1 MKMRKSIHKF
11 LALALA
17 ICMLVPM
24 LAACKQEIDASAI
37 MSQYRLSNSAIE
49 LSVGDVSGV
58 SLVDESLSDVVPG
71 QDWSSDNPA
80 VATVVGGII
89 TAVGEGTA
97 TIKCTVTREDIEPFD
112 LTCTVTVI
120 QNVIPVESIMLSS
133 TALTLDVGT
142 ESIISSVVLP
152 TDATDKTVIWTSS
165 DPTIA
170 TVTGGIIRGISAG
183 TAEIKAS
190 SADGL
195 VSSTCMVI
203 VNPLVDDLTSFSISK
218 TSVSLKVGNSTTL
231 KVSYE
236 PSEAP
241 VSVVWTSSDNS
252 IATVTDGV
260 VKAIAA
266 GTATITA
273 SYTDKVTTWEKTCKV
288 TVTKATSSS
297 GNSGNSGNTG
307 TTTPSKPTTV
317 KATGVKLDKN
327 NFFIYL
333 GETSTWKITPTVTPA
348 NTTEKGTWTSS
359 DPSLVTI
366 DSNGNAKVVATALSS
381 DLALETVTLTY
392 TVGSV
397 SAPAIVVLSEKR
409 GSGNSGNTG
418 DSGNQGTTTP
428 STGVNL
434 TALGIN
440 PSSTS
445 VKAGSTVVLTV
456 TKSPANSDETITW
469 SSADAT
475 VASVDQNGTVTG
487 LKAGSSTVIYAK
499 SSRTGMTATCVI
511 AVTQNTTSAS
521 GITITPTSTSL
532 EIGSYVNLKAN
543 LVPANATENIVW
555 TSSVPAVASVDQN
568 GRVTGVAMGATVIT
582 ATTASG
588 KSASCQVTVTAATV
602 KNVTVSI
609 SLSASGDLM
618 ASKSYTATLKFVPAL
633 SAADTADF
641 LYAIDSDALNV
652 VTATNDYVTN
662 NFTVV
667 AGDDGSATLTP
678 YIYTEKKNINF
689 TFVPLTVTVNSPSSD
704 IKNPVSAISLTVASG
719 STSLYVGDT
728 MGLAVQ
734 VSPADHDDI
743 CSWSTSDPSVAT
755 VDEGIVTAV
764 GVGTAKITYK
774 AKGNLSKNGVSKS
787 ITVSVKAL
795 GGADATLGR
804 ITIAQGS
811 SFKAT
816 MNSTVGALESWVP
829 GNGCLVTVS
838 TDGYITCPADAPV
851 GNGGQVIC
859 YYVDANNQYQMKTF
873 NVIIVRSIT
882 TSDTAYAKYTI
893 STKDGQAYNLAALG
907 IDTFGKTF
915 EEAGAAVNCTFDVSA
930 AGYLTV
936 TLSDVSKTGT
946 ASVYVKEMG
955 VIVARIDVTTTAKTY
970 SLTVSKT
977 ATFGVSLRS
986 SISDLSNA
994 NITSVD
1000 ISNND
1005 LLIATSNS
1013 SGDFYVKSK
1022 DGKTSGTTT
1031 ARVSYSVAG
1040 EARQITVT
1048 IVVQ

>member
-1 MKMRKSIHKF
+1 MRKSIHKF

-24 LAACKQEIDASAI
+24 LAACKQEIDAAAI

-133 TALTLDVGT
+133 TAITLDVGT

-152 TDATDKTVIWTSS
+152 TDATDKTVVWTSS
-165 DPTIA
+165 NPTVA
-170 TVTGGIIRGISAG
+170 SVSGGIIRGISEG

-203 VNPLVDDLTSFSISK
+203 VNPLVDDLTSFSINK
-218 TSVSLKVGNSTTL
+218 TTASLKVGNSTTL

-236 PSEAP
+236 PAEAL

-252 IATVTDGV
+252 VATVTDGV

-288 TVTKATSSS
+288 TVTKAS
-297 GNSGNSGNTG
+297 SGNSGNTG
-307 TTTPSKPTTV
+307 TTTPSKPTTI

-327 NFFIYL
+327 NFFIYI

-366 DSNGNAKVVATALSS
+366 DSNGNAKVVATSLSS

-440 PSSTS
+440 PSSAS
-445 VKAGSTVVLTV
+445 VKAGSTVSLTA

-469 SSADAT
+469 SSADPT
-475 VASVDQNGTVTG
+475 VATVDQNGTVTG
-487 LKAGSSTVIYAK
+487 LKAGSSVVIYAK
-499 SSRTGMTATCVI
+499 SSRTGLTAACSI
-511 AVTQNTTSAS
+511 MVTTNTTAAT
-521 GITITPTSTSL
+521 GITLTPTTTSI
-532 EIGSYVNLKAN
+532 EIGSYVNLKAT
-543 LVPANATENIVW
+543 LIPATANETIVW
-555 TSSVPAVASVDQN
+555 SSSVPAVASVDQT
-568 GRVTGVAMGATVIT
+568 GRVTGIAMGATVIT

-602 KNVTVSI
+602 KNVTVSVSI
-609 SLSASGDLM
+609 SATGDLM

-633 SAADTADF
+633 SASDMADF
-641 LYAIDSDALNV
+641 LYAIDSDAPNV
-652 VTATNDYVTN
+652 VSATNDYVTN
-662 NFTVV
+662 SFTLV

-689 TFVPLTVTVNSPSSD
+689 TYAPLTVTVNSPSSD
-704 IKNPVSAISLTVASG
+704 IKNPITAISLSVSSG

-743 CSWSTSDPSVAT
+743 CSWSSSDNSVAT

-787 ITVSVKAL
+787 ITVTVKSI
-795 GGADATLGR
+795 GGADVTLGR

-811 SFKAT
+811 TIKAT
-816 MNSTVGALESWVP
+816 MNSNIGALESWVP
-829 GNGCLVTVS
+829 GNGCLVVVGS
-838 TDGYITCPADAPV
+838 DGTITCPADAPI

-873 NVIIVRSIT
+873 NVIIVRAVT

-893 STKDGQAYNLAALG
+893 STKDGQAYNLASLG
-907 IDTFGKTF
+907 LDPFGKTF
-915 EEAGAAVNCTFDVSA
+915 EAAGASVNCDFSVSA
-930 AGYLTV
+930 SGNLVV

-946 ASVYVKEMG
+946 ASIYVKDAG
-955 VIVARIDVTTTAKTY
+955 VIVARIDVSTTAKTY
-970 SLTVSKT
+970 SITVNKSST
-977 ATFGVSLRS
+977 IGVSLKN

-994 NITSVD
+994 NISSVS

-1005 LLIATSNS
+1005 LVIASSNGA
-1013 SGDFYVKSK
+1013 GDFYIKSK
-1022 DGKTSGTTT
+1022 NNMTGSTT
-1031 ARVSYSVAG
+1031 AIVSYTVGGTAK
-1040 EARQITVT
+1040 QITVS
-1048 IVVQ
+1048 VNVQ